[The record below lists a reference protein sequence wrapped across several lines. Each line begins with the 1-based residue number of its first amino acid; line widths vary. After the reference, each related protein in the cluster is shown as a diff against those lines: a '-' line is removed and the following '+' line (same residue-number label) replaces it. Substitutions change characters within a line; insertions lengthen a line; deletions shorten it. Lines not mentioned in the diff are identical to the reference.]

1 MCLSS
6 RSFLVSCRAD
16 RHHCPQ
22 RGHRRHREEGYRAA
36 GVRDDRASALS
47 PGDPSQFLR
56 GRTLSSSSLDHFA
69 GEGRCLL
76 SAKVS
81 GPTYRERDGTNEIPG
96 ASGKGRQ
103 GGGKHRGSPDSTPT
117 AGPTLRGSGGSLK
130 ERGQHLVRAWQGRCA
145 GTKRRDSLQG
155 PSMSRVEQ
163 GRAAPRVGHGEGRRS
178 PRPRSASQRQPGLP
192 RPAPRAARRLPLL
205 RHPDPVQRAAVGVD
219 EDQLHQP
226 LLTLL
231 LQHHPRP
238 QPSGRQP
245 QACRFEI
252 RLGVG
257 EWQRSGFRV
266 LRSPPCLGSASLSEP
281 ASQRLHGRLGPG
293 QDSVPLAGGG
303 PTLSLLEFPALL

>member
-6 RSFLVSCRAD
+6 RSFLVSCRDD

-22 RGHRRHREEGYRAA
+22 RGRRRHREGRGRAA
-36 GVRDDRASALS
+36 GEWDGRALALP
-47 PGDPSQFLR
+47 PGDPRQFLR
-56 GRTLSSSSLDHFA
+56 GCTLSGLSPGHFA
-69 GEGRCLL
+69 GEGWCPL
-76 SAKVS
+76 SVRVS
-81 GPTYRERDGTNEIPG
+81 GPMYRKRWYERDPRGFREGTAGRGRAQRQSRLDTDGRPHATRKRGQSQRER
-96 ASGKGRQ
+96 
-103 GGGKHRGSPDSTPT
+103 
-117 AGPTLRGSGGSLK
+117 
-130 ERGQHLVRAWQGRCA
+130 QGRCA

-163 GRAAPRVGHGEGRRS
+163 GRAAPGVGHGEGRRS